1 MAVNT
6 LKSMRRWLLLAALW
20 PALTAPAWAQ
30 CAMCKANIAHAQNA
44 AEVAPTVNA
53 AVLVLL
59 IPTLLLIGGLV
70 KLVLKYR
77 HAPPDQ
83 HYVNLRSAD
92 AQRDSQ

>member
-1 MAVNT
+1 MNS
-6 LKSMRRWLLLAALW
+6 LRSMQRWVWLAACGPL
-20 PALTAPAWAQ
+20 LTAPAWAQ
-30 CAMCKANIAHAQNA
+30 CAMCKANVAHAQNA

-59 IPTLLLIGGLV
+59 IPTLLVIGGLV

-77 HAPPDQ
+77 HAPSDNT
-83 HYVNLRSAD
+83 YVNLRSAD